1 MNLVLDNDDLPYKQ
15 EPPMTIITTNENGK
29 TRASVVLY
37 HTDDDHKVV
46 TAHLQGSLA
55 GSDSEALLSLY
66 EASKNWTASV
76 KAELVKKGWWRDGPY
91 IQVAL
96 KRLGGN

>member
-1 MNLVLDNDDLPYKQ
+1 MNLVLDNDDLPYKR

-29 TRASVVLY
+29 TRASVVLD
-37 HTDDDHKVV
+37 HTDNDRKVV

-55 GSDSEALLSLY
+55 DSDSEALLSLY
-66 EASKNWTASV
+66 EDSKKWTGTV

-96 KRLGGN
+96 NRLVGN